1 MKDDV
6 THWKGKGKTASPKV
20 ELKEELEQICS
31 RIIMSIKSRNIP
43 YDLLSSEGSAYG
55 VHLIKQR
62 IPTYEVSW
70 IQRRDVIDAFELHG
84 RDILEKMNENH
95 WLAERGRKAN
105 AEVKRELWKHPSRD
119 ETDRSMGLLA

>member
-1 MKDDV
+1 MKDNV
-6 THWKGKGKTASPKV
+6 THWKGKKKTAGSKV
-20 ELKEELEQICS
+20 ALKEELDQICS

-43 YDLLSSEGSAYG
+43 YDLLASEGSAYG

-70 IQRRDVIDAFELHG
+70 MQRRDVIDAFELHA

-105 AEVKRELWKHPSRD
+105 AEVKCEL
-119 ETDRSMGLLA
+119 